1 MEIAAKLL
9 IVGGVLNLAYSFLT
23 GFLLANTRRRS
34 PAASKY
40 LIFAHVGP
48 LMQGPMLLSLV
59 FAVTLSPQPAL
70 VKTLAASLMVAE
82 SGLLAAKDTLN
93 WVQGVMDEFVE
104 RPPGGIVLGA
114 ISVLLGVVGLLI
126 FMVGIF
132 QGL

>member
-1 MEIAAKLL
+1 MMEIAAKIL

-40 LIFAHVGP
+40 LVFAHVGP

-59 FAVTLSPQPAL
+59 FAVILSPLPTG
-70 VKTLAASLMVAE
+70 VKALAASLMVAE
-82 SGLLAAKDTLN
+82 SVFLAAKDTLN
-93 WVQGVMDEFVE
+93 WVQGVKDEFVE
-104 RPPGGIVLGA
+104 RPPGVVLGG
-114 ISVLLGVVGLLI
+114 ISVLLGMGGLLI
-126 FMVGIF
+126 LIIGVF